1 MGGSKIMVGEMT
13 KPKVFRSMA
22 EFRQHFFPKEVKK
35 EQKARKIK
43 TILDKPKFT
52 KKQEQD
58 LAREM
63 GL

>member
-1 MGGSKIMVGEMT
+1 MDT
-13 KPKVFRSMA
+13 DKPKVFRSMA
-22 EFRQHFFPKEVKK
+22 EFRQHFFPEKVKK
-35 EQKARKIK
+35 EQESKSIK

-52 KKQEQD
+52 KEQEQD